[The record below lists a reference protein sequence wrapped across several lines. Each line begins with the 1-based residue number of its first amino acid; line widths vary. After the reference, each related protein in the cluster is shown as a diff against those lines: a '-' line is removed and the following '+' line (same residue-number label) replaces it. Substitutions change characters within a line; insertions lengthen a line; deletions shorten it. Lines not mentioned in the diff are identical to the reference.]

1 MTDLT
6 PHPTAGAVATRDDY
20 LSDNA
25 WRRIEKSVPDSTRRA
40 YQGDLR
46 RYVEWCTTQQRTAV
60 PASERT
66 IADYASHLADL
77 RRAPSTIDRAMAAI
91 GKAHELAGQPKP
103 VRTLLDKVLRG
114 YRQEYAERG
123 GKTRKAPP
131 SASPPCAPWSPPS
144 TPTPS
149 AASGTARSSSSASPS
164 APAAPNSPPSTSRT
178 SPPRG
183 RRPGAHPQVQDR
195 PGRPRPPRRPALRLQ
210 RAHLPRTRPP
220 RLDDH
225 LAAGGRTTGPLFV
238 RIDKHGVLG
247 RSPDGRGGDDG
258 RIADATVA
266 RVVRHAATA
275 AGLDAADAFS
285 GHSLR
290 RGFATAAYAA
300 PTPTCCASPA
310 TADGK
315 TAAPRCSA
323 TSRKS
328 TGGGRTRSPA
338 SACKRTT
345 RTRE

>member
-1 MTDLT
+1 MTDIT
-6 PHPTAGAVATRDDY
+6 PTHPAPGTVATRDDY

-25 WRRIEKSVPDSTRRA
+25 WRRIEKSVPESTRRA

-46 RYVEWCTTQQRTAV
+46 RYVEWCTEQQRTAV

-123 GKTRKAPP
+123 GKTRKAPAVSVTALRAMVATLNP
-131 SASPPCAPWSPPS
+131 DTLGGIRNRAILVVGFALGARRSEIAALNLEDI
-144 TPTPS
+144 TPHEEGVQVLIRKSKTDQD
-149 AASGTARSSSSASPS
+149 
-164 APAAPNSPPSTSRT
+164 
-178 SPPRG
+178 
-183 RRPGAHPQVQDR
+183 AH
-195 PGRPRPPRRPALRLQ
+195 GRPVALPYGSNVPTCPVRALRDW
-210 RAHLPRTRPP
+210 TTT
-220 RLDDH
+220 

-300 PTPTCCASPA
+300 PD
-310 TADGK
+310 ADVLRIARHGGWK
-315 TAAPRCSA
+315 DGSA
-323 TSRKS
+323 TLLGYIEEVDRWRKNPLA
-328 TGGGRTRSPA
+328 GIGL
-338 SACKRTT
+338 
-345 RTRE
+345 